1 MKKIM
6 VLFMIS
12 FTIVTAQ
19 TTIYEIQTGEI
30 SVGES
35 VLIQGIVTAANG
47 ETPDG
52 DESFY
57 IQDGAGAYNGI
68 NVISSDYTVS
78 RGDLVELY
86 GEYVQFWGK
95 SEIREP
101 ENLVIISSGNTL
113 PEPEVLSLD
122 QEDWEPWEGVLIQ
135 IQSVTISNDDA
146 EYGEWDG

>member
-6 VLFMIS
+6 VLLMIS
-12 FTIVTAQ
+12 FTIVNA

-52 DESFY
+52 DGSFY

-86 GEYVQFWGK
+86 GEYVEYYGK
-95 SEIREP
+95 SEISEP
-101 ENLVIISSGNTL
+101 ENLEILSSGNEL
-113 PEPEVLSLD
+113 PEPEILSLD
-122 QEDWEPWEGVLIQ
+122 QTDWEPWEGVLIQ
-135 IQSVTISNDDA
+135 IQSVVVLT
-146 EYGEWDG
+146 GG